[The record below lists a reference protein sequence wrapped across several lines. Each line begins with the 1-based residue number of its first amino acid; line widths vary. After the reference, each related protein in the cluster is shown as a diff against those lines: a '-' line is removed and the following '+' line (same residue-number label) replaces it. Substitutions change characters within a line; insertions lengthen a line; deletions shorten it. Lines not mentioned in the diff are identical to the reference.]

1 MARAGAVPLE
11 HLPESVRSAD
21 RSGRGDSPEW
31 DSLRALPGGTLASA
45 LASDFVDRVR
55 AATDIVAL
63 ISESVPL
70 KKAGRK
76 HRGLCPFHPEKTPSF
91 HIDDAKGVFYC
102 FGCQTGG
109 DAFKFVMLRENVD
122 FLEAARLLARRAG
135 IPIPQTGQ
143 GKPSEREGILAA
155 HRIAADFY
163 HELLK
168 SRPEAKAAREYL
180 NARGITSETI
190 ERLKIGLAPDRWDAL
205 KTHLTSKGVAVPILV
220 TGGLLARREGSAPT
234 GSAGTYDRF
243 RNRVL
248 FPIRNL
254 AGEIVGFGGRIIGA
268 GEPKYLN
275 SAETPVYNKRE
286 NLYGLDLTRNGIRD
300 EGEAIVV
307 EGYFD
312 FASLQQAGMTNVV
325 ATLGTAFS
333 DEQASLLRRFTDR
346 VVINYDPDAAGANA
360 TRRSLDLLLEKGFKV
375 RVLQLSGG
383 RDPDEF
389 VRHHG
394 VAGYREALA
403 AAPKYFEY
411 LMARATAGKDLSDYE
426 AKSAALRE
434 ILPIL
439 SRVPDRIERA
449 GYVNALSDKLG
460 VADDLMLA
468 EIRDTLS
475 TRPAGAR
482 APNPGVR
489 MPTPGS
495 AVKMMESE
503 GRLVRAMLEGPDVR
517 EELLGHLT
525 EEDFAGLP
533 IEPIVRAIEG
543 LARDGGEVSYA
554 RLTEVLKDPART
566 LLTRLAMSTDPVVS
580 RNEAMRFVES
590 IKVHRLRREREKLQ
604 KQMENESDPARLE
617 DLLRLKMEV
626 SRHIDSLS

>member
-1 MARAGAVPLE
+1 M
-11 HLPESVRSAD
+11 
-21 RSGRGDSPEW
+21 
-31 DSLRALPGGTLASA
+31 ASA
-45 LASDFVDRVR
+45 PASDFVDRVR

-155 HRIAADFY
+155 HRIAAEFY

-168 SRPEAKAAREYL
+168 SRPEAKTARDYL
-180 NARGITSETI
+180 ASRGITAQTI
-190 ERLKIGLAPDRWDAL
+190 TRLKIGLAPDRWDAL
-205 KTHLTSKGVAVPILV
+205 KTHLTSKGVAVPVLV
-220 TGGLLARREGSAPT
+220 TGGLLARRESGASA
-234 GSAGTYDRF
+234 SAAGTYDRF

-254 AGEIVGFGGRIIGA
+254 AGEIVGFGGRIIGQ

-312 FASLQQAGMTNVV
+312 FASLLQAGMTNVV

-333 DEQASLLRRFTDR
+333 EEQASLLRRFTEK
-346 VVINYDPDAAGANA
+346 VVINYDPDTAGASA

-375 RVLQLSGG
+375 RVLQLPGG
-383 RDPDEF
+383 KDPDEF
-389 VRHHG
+389 VRHNG
-394 VAGYREALA
+394 LADYRNALA

-411 LMARATAGKDLSDYE
+411 LMERATAGRDLSDYE
-426 AKSAALRE
+426 AKSAALKE

-449 GYVNALSDKLG
+449 GYVNALSDRLG
-460 VADDLMLA
+460 VDDELMLA
-468 EIRDTLS
+468 EIRDTLAA
-475 TRPAGAR
+475 RPAATARPSGHGSR
-482 APNPGVR
+482 APASGAAVR
-489 MPTPGS
+489 L
-495 AVKMMESE
+495 MESE
-503 GRLVRAMLEGPDVR
+503 GRLVRAMLEGADVR
-517 EELLGHLT
+517 EELLRQLT

-543 LARDGGEVSYA
+543 LSRGGEEVTYA

-566 LLTRLAMSTDPVVS
+566 LLTRLAMSSEPMVS

-604 KQMENESDPARLE
+604 KQMESESDPARLE

-626 SRHIDSLS
+626 SRNIDALS